1 MDMMKV
7 KGILVTMIGI
17 GREWSQ
23 SDAAEI
29 GTKY

>member
-1 MDMMKV
+1 MDMMKG

-17 GREWSQ
+17 GREWFQ
-23 SDAAEI
+23 SDAAEL